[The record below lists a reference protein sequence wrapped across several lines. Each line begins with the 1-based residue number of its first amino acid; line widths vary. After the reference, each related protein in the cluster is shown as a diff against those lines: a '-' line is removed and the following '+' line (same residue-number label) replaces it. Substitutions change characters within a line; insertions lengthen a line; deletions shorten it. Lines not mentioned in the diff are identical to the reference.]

1 MTNKMKMVLS
11 TVVLGAVVAICSVF
25 ASTGGGDEVTHEGK
39 DARAYAGKEADVQS
53 LLDVKGYDGL
63 RLERKSYKVLYS
75 KEWRLPVAVAWQ
87 LTREHVSGR
96 FQRSKMQFT
105 EDKAVPA
112 PRATWHDYA
121 SSGYSRGH
129 MCPAG
134 DNKWDEEALR
144 QTFLLTN
151 ICPQMYELNAG
162 DWNDLE
168 KQCRTWARRYGEV
181 YIVCGPI
188 LLNKVHRTIGR
199 NKVVVPEAFYKVVL
213 RMDASGKDG
222 TGIGFIYRNENV
234 NKKMTSYVNSID
246 DVERITGLDFFSALP
261 DKIENAAEKKCNLN
275 EW

>member
-1 MTNKMKMVLS
+1 MSNKMKIFFS
-11 TVVLGAVVAICSVF
+11 TVLLAAVVAICSVF
-25 ASTGGGDEVTHEGK
+25 ANAGSDEGSNDRLSESESTG
-39 DARAYAGKEADVQS
+39 QS

-63 RLERKSYKVLYS
+63 RLERKSYKVVYS
-75 KEWRLPVAVAWQ
+75 KEWRLPVAVAWH
-87 LTREHVSGR
+87 LTRDHVYGKN
-96 FQRSKMQFT
+96 QRSKMQFT
-105 EDKAVPA
+105 EDMDVPS
-112 PRATWHDYA
+112 PRATWQDYA
-121 SSGYSRGH
+121 RSGYSRGH

-162 DWNDLE
+162 DWNELE
-168 KQCRTWARRYGEV
+168 KACRTWARRYGDI

-222 TGIGFIYRNENV
+222 TGIGFIYRNEKV

-261 DKIENAAEKKCNLN
+261 DDVEKAAEKKCNLN